1 MAGDTNWNGLEIA
14 IIGMACRLPGAK
26 DAEAFWRNLRDG
38 VESITFL
45 QESELEPSIMEDP
58 ALRKDPGYVRAAA
71 VVDGAEDF
79 DAPFFGLLPKEAE
92 LTDPQHRVFLECA
105 WSALEDAGYDPARY
119 RERIGVYAGAR
130 TNTYVFNLFSNPGAM
145 GNIGAFEVGL
155 GNDLA
160 FLSTRV
166 SHLLNLRG
174 PAYSLHTACSTAL
187 VAVHLAGQ
195 ALLAG
200 ECRIALAGGVAIQTP
215 QRTGYLHQFGGI
227 TSPDGHCR
235 AFDAKAQGTVFGNGA
250 GVVVLK
256 RLEDALADGDTIH
269 AVIRGSAINNDGSQK
284 ASFGAPS
291 VQGQAR
297 VIRDALA
304 AADVD
309 ARSITYVETH
319 GTGTQLGDP
328 IEVRALTKAFRTNTD
343 EAGFCA
349 LGSVKTNIGHLDAA
363 SGIASLIKAVL
374 CLKHRQLPPTLH
386 FEQPNPQLELATS
399 PFFVNTTLREW
410 TPGEHPRRAGVSS
423 FGIGGTNAHVIL
435 EEAPAPGRPAEGRPW
450 HLLPLSAKTDT
461 ALDTA
466 TSALASW
473 LEHHPEQ
480 SLADVAYTLQ
490 VGRQQFQH
498 RRMAVVKDREHAVR
512 VLRGEEP
519 ERIVNAIQESRSRP
533 VVFLLP
539 GGGAQYAGM
548 GAGLYH
554 AEPTFRAEVDRVA
567 ALFQPHV
574 GVDLRTVLLADP
586 AAEVPE
592 LARNAVA
599 LPAIFLMEYALAQLW
614 MAWGVEP
621 EAMVGHSLGEYAAAC
636 LAGVFTLEDAVA
648 LVALRGK
655 LMDGLPRGAM
665 LSVSLPEAE
674 LLPLLGRDLDLAA
687 VNAPAQCV
695 ASGPAEAVEAL
706 AATLAARGVEHRR
719 LHVEA
724 AAHSRMM
731 DALLPAFREKVS
743 TLTLRPP
750 ERPYVSSLTG
760 RWVSAEEVTRPEYW
774 VNHLR
779 QPVRFHEAMRELLAE
794 PARVL
799 LEVGPSQSLLA
810 LAKLQGEASGARP
823 LVASTRHPKDPQPGE
838 AFLQGALGRLW
849 LAGVDVDWAA
859 VHAHGPRRRVTLPT
873 YPFERERYWIPPGE
887 RSAAAA
893 SANAPQGKAPDVAD
907 WFYLPSWKRTPPPAV
922 ASEALAQKRGW
933 VVFTDGGPLATRLV
947 ALLEEAGQDVVSV
960 FAGTTFSRDGERRFT
975 VAPDQ
980 AADHAALMR
989 ALADRAPR
997 PEVFVHLW
1005 SLTPQG
1011 ETSSSPERFRAVQ
1024 SRGYYSVL
1032 ALAQAL
1038 AGSSGTEPVRV
1049 EVISN
1054 HVHEPDGGAEA
1065 LPEKAPMLGVCKVLP
1080 QEQQHVGT
1088 RCIDVVLPGPEGVD
1102 ALASR
1107 LLAELTTRS
1116 RDMMVAYRGARRWV
1130 QEYAAT
1136 RLTQDQAPTRP
1147 LREGGV
1153 YLITGGLGG
1162 VGLLLAEHLAE
1173 TRRAKLVLLGRS
1185 PLPPREEWDG
1195 WLAGHGEDDRVS
1207 RLIHRVRAMEAHGA
1221 EVLVL
1226 AADVADAVRM
1236 REVLAS
1242 VDARFGALHGVLH
1255 CAGVTHGDSLYN
1267 PLTDLGAAASETQF
1281 RPKVH
1286 GTYVLEEVLRGRTL
1300 DFVLLFSS
1308 NAAVLGGL
1316 GYLAYSSANLF
1327 LDAFATS
1334 RAGRS
1339 EGGTRWVSASW
1350 DGWPEETKHY
1360 AGFRTSMDQYAMTRE
1375 EGADAVRRLVTL
1387 GLDGPVVVATGDLP
1401 YRLGVWIHRDAPVSR
1416 PGAANAAA
1424 KKARKGTHVPPANE
1438 MEQAIAAIWQEVLG
1452 VEQVGRH
1459 ESFFDLG
1466 GHSLLATRIV
1476 GRLRSAFQVELPLAK
1491 LFEVS
1496 TVAGLAQA
1504 VTAAQAAREE
1514 SLYRELLDQVAN
1526 IPEDQLEAELARA
1539 ASGE

>member
-1 MAGDTNWNGLEIA
+1 MAGDTHWNGLEIA

-26 DAEAFWRNLRDG
+26 DVDAYWRNLREG

-45 QESELEPSIMEDP
+45 QESELEPSILEDP
-58 ALRKDPGYVRAAA
+58 ALRKDPAYVRAAA
-71 VVDGAEDF
+71 IVDGAEDF
-79 DAPFFGLLPKEAE
+79 DASFFGLLPKEAE
-92 LTDPQHRVFLECA
+92 LMDPQHRVFLECA
-105 WSALEDAGYDPARY
+105 WTALEDAGYDPARY

-130 TNTYVFNLFSNPGAM
+130 TNTYVFNLFSNPGALA
-145 GNIGAFEVGL
+145 GTGAFEVGL

-200 ECRIALAGGVAIQTP
+200 ECRVALAGGVAIQTP

-235 AFDAKAQGTVFGNGA
+235 AFDAKAQGTLFGNGA

-269 AVIRGSAINNDGSQK
+269 AVIRGSAINNDGAQK

-309 ARSITYVETH
+309 ARSVTYVETH

-328 IEVRALTKAFRTNTD
+328 IEVRALTKAFRASTD
-343 EAGFCA
+343 EVGFCA

-363 SGIASLIKAVL
+363 AGIASLIKAVL

-386 FEQPNPQLELATS
+386 FEQPNPQLELDTS
-399 PFFVNTTLREW
+399 PFFVNTTLRDW
-410 TPGEHPRRAGVSS
+410 AASVRRAGVSS
-423 FGIGGTNAHVIL
+423 FGIGGTNAHVVL
-435 EEAPAPGRPAEGRPW
+435 EEAPAPERSAEGRPW
-450 HLLPLSAKTDT
+450 HLLPLSARTDT

-466 TSALASW
+466 TSALATW
-473 LEHHPEQ
+473 LEQHPEQ
-480 SLADVAYTLQ
+480 PLADVAYTLQ

-498 RRMAVVKDREHAVR
+498 RRMAVVRDREHAVR

-519 ERIVNAIQESRSRP
+519 ERVVHAIQESRSRP

-539 GGGAQYAGM
+539 GGGSQYAGM
-548 GAGLYH
+548 GAGLYST
-554 AEPTFRAEVDRVA
+554 EPVFRAEVDRLA
-567 ALFQPHV
+567 TLFQPHV
-574 GVDLRTVLLADP
+574 GLDLRGVLLVGPGEP
-586 AAEVPE
+586 APE
-592 LARNAVA
+592 LERNVVA
-599 LPAIFLMEYALAQLW
+599 LPAIFTMEYALARLW

-621 EAMVGHSLGEYAAAC
+621 EVMVGHSLGEYAAAC
-636 LAGVFTLEDAVA
+636 LAGVLTVEDAAV
-648 LVALRGK
+648 LVALRGQ
-655 LMDGLPRGAM
+655 LMDGLPAGAM
-665 LSVSLPEAE
+665 LSVSLSETE
-674 LLPLLGRDLDLAA
+674 LRPLLGDALDLAA
-687 VNAPAQCV
+687 VNAPGQCV
-695 ASGPAEAVEAL
+695 ASGPVEAVEAL

-719 LHVEA
+719 LHLTK
-724 AAHSRMM
+724 AAHSRML
-731 DALLPAFREKVS
+731 DAVLPAFRARVEA
-743 TLTLRPP
+743 LTLRAP

-760 RWVSAEEVTRPEYW
+760 RQVTAEDVTRPEYW
-774 VNHLR
+774 VDHLR
-779 QPVRFHEAMRELLAE
+779 RTVRFQEALREVLAE

-799 LEVGPSQSLLA
+799 LEVGPGQTLLA
-810 LAKLQGEASGARP
+810 LAKLQGEAPGARP
-823 LVASTRHPKDPQPGE
+823 LVATTRHPKDPQPAE

-859 VHAHGPRRRVTLPT
+859 VHAHGPRHRVTLPT
-873 YPFERERYWIPPGE
+873 YPFERERYWVPPGE
-887 RSAAAA
+887 RSTPVAT
-893 SANAPQGKAPDVAD
+893 ANAPVGKSADVAD
-907 WFYLPSWKRTPPPAV
+907 WFYLPAWKRTLAP
-922 ASEALAQKRGW
+922 ALASDALATRRGW

-947 ALLEEAGQDVVSV
+947 ALLEEAGQDVISV
-960 FAGTTFSRDGERRFT
+960 FAGTSFSRDGDRRFT
-975 VAPDQ
+975 MAPDQ
-980 AADHAALMR
+980 RADHMSLMK
-989 ALADRAPR
+989 ALAERAPR

-1011 ETSSSPERFRAVQ
+1011 EVDSSAERFRAMQ

-1038 AGSSGTEPVRV
+1038 AESGSSEPVRV
-1049 EVISN
+1049 EVVSN
-1054 HVHEPDGGAEA
+1054 HVHAPDDAAEA
-1065 LPEKAPMLGVCKVLP
+1065 LAEKAPMLGVCKVLP
-1080 QEQQHVGT
+1080 QEQQHIGT
-1088 RCIDVVLPGPEGVD
+1088 RCIDVVLPGPQGVE

-1116 RDMMVAYRGARRWV
+1116 RDMMVAYRGTRRWA
-1130 QEYAAT
+1130 QEFTAT
-1136 RLTQDQAPTRP
+1136 PLGGDAAPTRP
-1147 LREGGV
+1147 LREKGV
-1153 YLITGGLGG
+1153 YLLTGGLGG
-1162 VGLLLAEHLAE
+1162 VGLLLAEHLAR
-1173 TRRAKLVLLGRS
+1173 TQRARLVLLGRS

-1195 WLAGHGEDDRVS
+1195 WLTSHGEDDRAC
-1207 RLIHRVRAMEAHGA
+1207 RLIRRVRDMESHGA

-1226 AADVADAVRM
+1226 AADVADAARM
-1236 REVLAS
+1236 RQVLEQ

-1255 CAGVTHGDSLYN
+1255 CAGVTFGDSLYN
-1267 PLTDLGAAASETQF
+1267 PLTDLGTQASETQF

-1286 GTYVLEEVLRGRTL
+1286 GTYVLEEVLRGRSL

-1316 GYLAYSSANLF
+1316 GYLAYASANLF
-1327 LDAFATS
+1327 LDAFAAS

-1339 EGGTRWVSASW
+1339 QDGTPWVSASW
-1350 DGWPEETKHY
+1350 DSWPEETKHY
-1360 AGFRTSMDQYAMTRE
+1360 AGFKTSMDQYAMTRE
-1375 EGADAVRRLVTL
+1375 ESAEAVRRLVTL
-1387 GLDGPVVVATGDLP
+1387 GVDGPVVVATGDLP

-1416 PGAANAAA
+1416 PAAANAAA
-1424 KKARKGTHVPPANE
+1424 RKSRKGTHVPPANE

-1452 VEQVGRH
+1452 IEQVGRH

-1476 GRLRSAFQVELPLAK
+1476 GRLRSSFQVELPLAK

-1504 VTAAQAAREE
+1504 VSIAQAEREE

-1526 IPEDQLEAELARA
+1526 VPEDQLEAELARA
-1539 ASGE
+1539 SGD